1 MENSLQKYEES
12 ESPLHFSLWEKIRKY
27 AKKAGMPLIYCVLLL
42 FYSLKDENVP
52 KSAKIIIT
60 GAIGYFILPIDA
72 IPDILPLTGYS
83 DDFGLIILA
92 LTQIAIY
99 MTEETKIK
107 SKEKLLQWFP
117 DANSSI
123 LEAIDKR
130 IGSNKQ
136 LKQ

>member
-1 MENSLQKYEES
+1 MENSLPKIEEDS
-12 ESPLHFSLWEKIRKY
+12 SSLHLSLWEKIRKY

-60 GAIGYFILPIDA
+60 GTIGYFILPIDA
-72 IPDILPLTGYS
+72 IPDVLPLTGYS

-99 MTEETKIK
+99 MTEETKMK
-107 SKEKLLQWFP
+107 AKEKLLQWFP
-117 DANSSI
+117 DANASI
-123 LEAIDKR
+123 LEAIDRR
-130 IGSNKQ
+130 IGQNKQ
-136 LKQ
+136 LKK